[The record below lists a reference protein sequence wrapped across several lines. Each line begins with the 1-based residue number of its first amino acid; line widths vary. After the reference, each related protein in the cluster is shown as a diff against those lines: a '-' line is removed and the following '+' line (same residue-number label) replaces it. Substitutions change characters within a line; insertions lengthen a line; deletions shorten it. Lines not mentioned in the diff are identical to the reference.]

1 MANPL
6 VELRKCGQS
15 PWYDNIERNLIT
27 SGKLQEMIDKDSLMG
42 ITSNPAIFE
51 KAITGS
57 ADYDKAIEKLA
68 RENLTALEIYESLAI
83 EDIQMAADVL
93 QQVYRRSGGRDGFV
107 SLEVSPLLAD
117 DTEGTI
123 AEAERLWAEVDRENV
138 MIKVPATTAGI
149 PAVQILIGEGMNVN
163 VTLMFAQSVYE
174 AVAEAYIAGLETFAV
189 KNGDLGRVNSVASF
203 FISRID
209 TLVDSKLDEKLETA
223 ENPRERVE
231 LESLKGRVAVANA
244 KLTYQTYKSIIAS
257 DRWQKLAA
265 KGANTQRLLWASTST
280 KNPDYSDV
288 MYVEELIG
296 ADTVNTLPQATM
308 DAFRD
313 HGRTQPTIEG
323 GVSLARDTMSL
334 LEAGGVSMDE
344 ITEQLVR
351 DGVRLFAEPFNKL
364 LEAIETKNC
373 SPPGN

>member
-15 PWYDNIERNLIT
+15 PWYDNIERSLIT
-27 SGKLQEMIDKDSLMG
+27 SGKLQEMIDKDNLMG

-57 ADYDKAIEKLA
+57 ADYDEAIEKMA
-68 RENLTALEIYESLAI
+68 HENLTALEIYESLAV

-93 QQVYRRSGGRDGFV
+93 QQVYRRSDGKDGFV

-123 AEAERLWAEVDRENV
+123 AEAKRLWAEVDRANV

-149 PAVQILIGEGMNVN
+149 PAVQRLIGEGMNVN
-163 VTLMFAQSVYE
+163 VTLMFSQSVYE
-174 AVAEAYIAGLETFAV
+174 AVAEAYIAGLETLAD
-189 KNGDLGRVNSVASF
+189 KNDDLGRVNSVASF

-223 ENPRERVE
+223 EHPRERAK
-231 LESLKGRVAVANA
+231 LQSLKGRVAIANA

-257 DRWQKLAA
+257 ERWQKLAA

-280 KNPDYSDV
+280 KNPEYSDV

-323 GVSLARDTMSL
+323 DVSLARDTMSL
-334 LEAGGVSMDE
+334 LEAGGVSMNE
-344 ITEQLVR
+344 ITEQLVK
-351 DGVRLFAEPFNKL
+351 DGVRLFADPFEKL
-364 LEAIETKNC
+364 LAAIEKKQQ
-373 SPPGN
+373 PAG

>member
-174 AVAEAYIAGLETFAV
+174 AVAEAYIAGLETFAE

-223 ENPRERVE
+223 ETPRERVE
-231 LESLKGRVAVANA
+231 LESLKGSVAVANA

-323 GVSLARDTMSL
+323 GVSGARETMSL
-334 LEAGGVSMDE
+334 LEAGGVSMEE

-364 LEAIETKNC
+364 LEAIEKKLQ
-373 SPPGN
+373 PAR